1 MASPALDVPA
11 QGYSV
16 MAVRSITS
24 TTSLYLS
31 PIRPTSTAAD
41 SAHTPGLR
49 GFVRN
54 PAAFVAPW
62 IPKDVASNV
71 DDVGISYHESL
82 NLVAAASHLGVS
94 GALLVINRGLDP
106 TRDGVLNATLITRER
121 FEATNLVRIGTSD
134 HHEFHNSAIL
144 VYHGALKDFALD
156 HGTGYVHLVALAG
169 PPEARPRP
177 PRRARAGR

>member
-1 MASPALDVPA
+1 MASPALDVLP

-24 TTSLYLS
+24 TTSLWLS

-71 DDVGISYHESL
+71 DDVGVSYHGSMDL
-82 NLVAAASHLGVS
+82 AAAASHLGVS
-94 GALLVINRGLDP
+94 GALLVIMRGIDLS
-106 TRDGVLNATLITRER
+106 REGVLNATLVTRER
-121 FEATNLVRIGTSD
+121 FEATNLVRIGTS
-134 HHEFHNSAIL
+134 
-144 VYHGALKDFALD
+144 
-156 HGTGYVHLVALAG
+156 GTI
-169 PPEARPRP
+169 RSSTTPRP
-177 PRRARAGR
+177 SCTTERSRTSPSTTAPASPRGARGSSRSSASAT

>member
-1 MASPALDVPA
+1 MASPALDILA

-54 PAAFVAPW
+54 PATFVAPW

-94 GALLVINRGLDP
+94 GALLVTLRGFDP
-106 TRDGVLNATLITRER
+106 TRDGVLSATLVTRER
-121 FEATNLVRIGTSD
+121 
-134 HHEFHNSAIL
+134 
-144 VYHGALKDFALD
+144 
-156 HGTGYVHLVALAG
+156 
-169 PPEARPRP
+169 
-177 PRRARAGR
+177 